1 MIYQCPN
8 CASALIYDPE
18 QNCLVC
24 HHCDSTFQPEE
35 IKTDYMP
42 KLRMNF
48 HIYSCTACG
57 AEIMVT
63 ENEAATFCVY
73 CGQPVIVFDRVSSEL
88 QPDYIIPFKTTK
100 EAAHASLRYS
110 IRKKFFVP
118 KEFKN
123 FKPDT
128 LRGIYIPFWLYD
140 IDYTD
145 RQYYSITGQTAL
157 ADSGY
162 YYKNATIHFKDFPIS
177 ASTTLSDEE
186 LRLLG
191 KYYLEEM
198 EAFNPGY
205 LSGFYADRYNINY
218 LQTKSDVLKKAEEIF
233 DYEMQQPLE
242 QKYQHSSI
250 HVVRKSP
257 IAQIKKIRYVLLPV
271 WFMTFQYKN
280 KPYTLLLNGQTGCAA
295 GNLPIH
301 KGKAALMFLL
311 SAITVTP
318 IFAFLSHYI
327 YLAFAYEQSRAELGI
342 LSVVLI
348 AVYALIIFFG
358 ICFGYIATESII
370 KGLNFSRSKNVQS
383 FVKERQDI

>member
-24 HHCDSTFQPEE
+24 HHCDSTFRPEE
-35 IKTDYMP
+35 IGTNHIP

-63 ENEAATFCVY
+63 ENEAATFCIY

-118 KEFKN
+118 KTFKN

-145 RQYYSITGQTAL
+145 KQYYSVTGRTAGGL
-157 ADSGY
+157 VQKECGY
-162 YYKNATIHFKDFPIS
+162 CKEVNMKFKNLPIN
-177 ASTTLSDEE
+177 ASCALNDEE
-186 LRLLG
+186 LQLLG
-191 KYYLEEM
+191 KFYPEEM
-198 EAFNPGY
+198 EPFNPGY
-205 LSGFYADRYNINY
+205 LSGFYADRYDIDY
-218 LQTKSDVLKKAEEIF
+218 EEAIEPALKKAETIF
-233 DYEMQQPLE
+233 DAEIQDPLRKRYENVFVDYKAP
-242 QKYQHSSI
+242 K
-250 HVVRKSP
+250 
-257 IAQIKKIRYVLLPV
+257 ANIKKIRYVLLPV
-271 WFMTFQYKN
+271 WFMTFRYKEH
-280 KPYTLLLNGQTGCAA
+280 PYTLLINGQTGTVA

-301 KGKAALMFLL
+301 KGKAALLFAL
-311 SAITVTP
+311 SSIVTAPPFAIL
-318 IFAFLSHYI
+318 AHWL
-327 YLAFAYEQSRAELGI
+327 YLAYTHNQNRPGFEILITLAYL
-342 LSVVLI
+342 
-348 AVYALIIFFG
+348 FFIG
-358 ICFGYIATESII
+358 FGLVFGYIGTASIR
-370 KGLNFSRSKNVQS
+370 KGLRFSRSANVQKY
-383 FVKERQDI
+383 VKERQNI